1 MTLLRKCLLELRAHH
16 RNHEMNELN
25 GHDIADLRCGMHATY
40 SKTITEADIV
50 LFAGVSGDNNAV
62 HTNEEFAATTA
73 FGGRIA
79 HGFLTASVISAAVAN
94 RLPGPGTVYLGQQL
108 KFRAPVRPGDT
119 VHATV
124 TVLSVDEA
132 KARAVLSTVCRVR
145 ERKALRC
152 VPARSLCRQTCRPE
166 LVRSKHDEDPRRGQA
181 RGGLQRQGARQ
192 G

>member
-1 MTLLRKCLLELRAHH
+1 
-16 RNHEMNELN
+16 MNEMN
-25 GHDIADLRCGMHATY
+25 GHDVEDLQPEMTAMF

-79 HGFLTASVISAAVAN
+79 HGMLTASVISAAIAN

-108 KFRAPVRPGDT
+108 NFRAPVRPGDT

-124 TVLSVDEA
+124 TVKTVDA
-132 KARAVLSTVCRVR
+132 LKARVTLETVCRVKDKVVIDGEAHVMTTSSAR
-145 ERKALRC
+145 RLAKA
-152 VPARSLCRQTCRPE
+152 A
-166 LVRSKHDEDPRRGQA
+166 
-181 RGGLQRQGARQ
+181 
-192 G
+192 